1 MILHSCC
8 TTILH
13 LTRLTSNGD
22 LHFSHGWSL
31 YFAPHQL
38 QHDHDPPSLVLVI
51 IHHFPSPSSF
61 SMLVLA
67 SLYLFLLS
75 CPCCY
80 HDHGCRHYHSWCNTS
95 TQCFDA
101 QHPWQSQ
108 SSHTPGTCWLHL
120 LLSIILSISPTV
132 CISLFSFPM
141 VFFSRRGCKF
151 TALPP
156 LQTRSRSSFAVGH
169 Q

>member
-108 SSHTPGTCWLHL
+108 SSHTPPADLGPGTWDLLASSPPQYHPQYQSHCLHL
-120 LLSIILSISPTV
+120 LVLIPNGFLLQEVLQIHSAASPTN
-132 CISLFSFPM
+132 
-141 VFFSRRGCKF
+141 
-151 TALPP
+151 
-156 LQTRSRSSFAVGH
+156 
-169 Q
+169 